1 MSKRAIFIKLQ
12 VAAMWCFS
20 VWTLAGQPSDP
31 EALLAQVAVY
41 EHGQSRAAL
50 VDLAELVSSSLSS
63 PAQVRELEQRFIK
76 LLQSNATLAGKDFI
90 CRQLSVMGTE
100 ASVGPLEGMLLGP
113 ATSEMARYA
122 LERIPGAAVNEALRN
137 ALPKASGKVKI
148 GIINTLGRRRDP
160 KAVAGLGGLI
170 YDSDP
175 AVAGAA
181 VAAVG
186 QIGGQAAAKALTEA
200 RGKTSGALRRQVLEA
215 ALECAGQLVAR
226 GDRKGALPIYRE
238 LYAASEPEMVRVA
251 ALTGL
256 AATAG
261 KESVTL
267 LSQAI
272 EGPEERIQAVAIRL
286 LNQMPGPEITRML
299 IEQLP
304 KLSATGQVRV
314 LAALADRG
322 DTSARP
328 ALLGAMK
335 SGAPEVRIAGLEG
348 LGRLGDASTVNL
360 LAEAAARAEGA
371 EQNAARESLA
381 RLRGAEVD
389 RAIAAGIGAAGGNVR
404 LELVRAAGE
413 RGPSAAAEVLLK
425 TARDS
430 DRELRRESLRALRD
444 TASGQQAPALV
455 DLLISA
461 PSASDRREAE
471 RTLASVLRR
480 SEGARI
486 NAVLS
491 AYRSAQDLE
500 ARGSLLQVM
509 GQTGNNE
516 ALPVLRDALRDGNPE
531 IKRAAILALT
541 EWPDPAPIEDLL
553 EIARNDSSATHQVL
567 ALRGYIKL
575 ISIPAG
581 RSATDMAKLL
591 AEAMKAARQPD
602 EKKAVLSLLP
612 RYASKEA
619 LELAQAAL
627 SDEAVAN
634 EAKLAVERLK
644 KSLGGR

>member
-1 MSKRAIFIKLQ
+1 M
-12 VAAMWCFS
+12 
-20 VWTLAGQPSDP
+20 
-31 EALLAQVAVY
+31 
-41 EHGQSRAAL
+41 
-50 VDLAELVSSSLSS
+50 
-63 PAQVRELEQRFIK
+63 
-76 LLQSNATLAGKDFI
+76 
-90 CRQLSVMGTE
+90 
-100 ASVGPLEGMLLGP
+100 
-113 ATSEMARYA
+113 
-122 LERIPGAAVNEALRN
+122 
-137 ALPKASGKVKI
+137 
-148 GIINTLGRRRDP
+148 
-160 KAVAGLGGLI
+160 
-170 YDSDP
+170 
-175 AVAGAA
+175 
-181 VAAVG
+181 
-186 QIGGQAAAKALTEA
+186 
-200 RGKTSGALRRQVLEA
+200 
-215 ALECAGQLVAR
+215 
-226 GDRKGALPIYRE
+226 YRE